1 MKGFLCDW
9 ILSCVLSVQPVTPL
23 PDLYYG
29 TLLYDYFQDDYQQAL
44 LGALIAERRGAV
56 GEDPTR
62 LQLAKG
68 SFAFS
73 EGMFALAEQTFASA
87 GADALPPLDKMRL
100 SFHLARESFRREDWD
115 GVERNLVDIDL
126 GKSWFGLGQ
135 QRVHPE
141 VEFMR
146 AELATHRG
154 DYGAA
159 RTAIERIDPKQPYRA
174 YALFNLG
181 VALRASGALEEAEAA
196 FTTLGTMNVYAADAL
211 DLKQR
216 GLVALAL
223 IKRQRTEPASAESV
237 LGAMPAD
244 GRYRDLAL
252 TSYGGLAMDNG
263 DYELAARIWLSLK
276 NEASWSESS
285 ATAQLGLPM
294 SLEHMSSRGLAL
306 THYRAAEANFEGR
319 LAELQTVALR
329 AEDPVWVGGLLQV
342 FARPST
348 DSSPSD
354 VMDEWRRTLGHT
366 DWLEWLAAEDVQE
379 LLLQWREL
387 HAMADWLNAL
397 PDELTTFDA
406 LEAEQRRRAASAR
419 ELIAQQGLLDR
430 RARLEQSLSL
440 SRERVD
446 ALTLAVPER
455 NAAWML
461 SLANA
466 DEAKL
471 LDSLYAKRALLMDT
485 PDDPSRA
492 RLLARIDYLEG
503 IVFFGLV
510 EESQTRLRDAEKQAD
525 DAAAMLAEVDAK
537 VTRVTRAEQALAQG
551 IQVDFLAFQG
561 RADAIRDEVAVAIA
575 QRETRLADQIRA
587 GIHREMAQVERQI
600 LVTRIAIARATDH
613 LAMDSAVEAGE

>member
-23 PDLYYG
+23 ADLYYG
-29 TLLYDYFQDDYQQAL
+29 TVLYDYFQDDYSQAL
-44 LGALIAERRGAV
+44 LDAMIAERRGAV
-56 GEDPTR
+56 GDDPVR

-68 SFAFS
+68 SFAFAD
-73 EGMFALAEQTFASA
+73 GMFALADQTFASA

-126 GKSWFGLGQ
+126 GKSWLGQ
-135 QRVHPE
+135 QRLHPE

-154 DYGAA
+154 DYAAA
-159 RTAIERIDPKQPYRA
+159 RTAIERIDPKQPFRA

-196 FTTLGTMNVYAADAL
+196 FTTLGTMDVYSADAL

-216 GLVALAL
+216 GLVALSVV
-223 IKRQRTEPASAESV
+223 KRERTQPASAESI

-276 NEASWSESS
+276 NQATWSESS

-306 THYRAAEANFEGR
+306 THYRAAEATFEGR
-319 LAELQTVALR
+319 LAELQTVASR

-348 DSSPSD
+348 DSKPSD
-354 VMDEWRRTLGHT
+354 VMDEWQRTLGHT

-406 LEAEQRRRAASAR
+406 LETEQRRRAASAR
-419 ELIAQQGLLDR
+419 ELIAQQGFLDR
-430 RARLEQSLSL
+430 RAKLAQSLSQ
-440 SRERVD
+440 SRARIDV
-446 ALTLAVPER
+446 LTHEVPER
-455 NAAWML
+455 TATWML

-471 LDSLYAKRALLMDT
+471 LESLAAKRAVLMKT
-485 PDDPSRA
+485 PNDASRA
-492 RLLARIDYLEG
+492 GLLARIDYLEG
-503 IVFFGLV
+503 TVFWSLV
-510 EESQTRLRDAEKQAD
+510 EERQTRLRDAEKQA
-525 DAAAMLAEVDAK
+525 AEAEAMLAEIDAK
-537 VTRVTRAEQALAQG
+537 ITRVARAEQALAQG
-551 IQVDFLAFQG
+551 VQVDFLAFQG
-561 RADAIRDEVAVAIA
+561 RADAIRNEVAVAIA

-613 LAMDSAVEAGE
+613 LAMDSATEAGE